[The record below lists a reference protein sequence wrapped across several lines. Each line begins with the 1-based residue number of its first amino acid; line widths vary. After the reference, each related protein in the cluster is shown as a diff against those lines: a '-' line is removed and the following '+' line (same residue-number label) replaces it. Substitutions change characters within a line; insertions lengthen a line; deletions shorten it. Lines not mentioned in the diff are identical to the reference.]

1 MPKRDRV
8 PSKKRGRKR
17 LGRAGSPA
25 SDLRVKSDELAA
37 LYNISKAITSS
48 LTLNAT
54 LGLITRQVW
63 RSMRSRMCV
72 VHLLDE
78 RGLVLKASAPKDG
91 INQDLKD
98 VMSLGGGFI
107 GAAQRNKRSY
117 LVKDL
122 WQYPSNAFYR
132 LSRKYGIRSLM
143 VVPLVDKGDVLGTIS
158 VFGEKA
164 GAYTNES
171 EKELKLF
178 ASLIAIAAE
187 NAKLF
192 ENTKASYFNTMR
204 LLASIIDAKDEY
216 TENHSKRVVNF
227 ATGIADSLA
236 LSDNLKDIIKYASF
250 LHDIGKISVDAG
262 ILKKA
267 GALTEEEW
275 EKIKEH
281 PKIGADIIANAGF
294 LDELVPIILY
304 HHVRYAGGG
313 YPPCKKKG
321 DDIPIGARILAVAD
335 AYEAMTSDRPYRLHM
350 DKAEALKEL
359 KRCSGTQFDPKI
371 IKAFVRFIKKAGNTV

>member
-1 MPKRDRV
+1 MPKEKGRRTG
-8 PSKKRGRKR
+8 SRRRGGVE
-17 LGRAGSPA
+17 LHNPG
-25 SDLRVKSDELAA
+25 LRVKSGELAA
-37 LYNISKAITSS
+37 LYSISRAITSS

-54 LGLITRQVW
+54 LDLIVRQVR
-63 RSMRSRMCV
+63 RSMDSRICV

-78 RGLVLKASAPKDG
+78 RGLVFKSSAPKNG
-91 INQDLKD
+91 LSHDLKD
-98 VMSLGGGFI
+98 AMSLGGGFI
-107 GAAQRNKRSY
+107 GACQRNKRSY
-117 LVKDL
+117 LIKDL
-122 WQYPSNAFYR
+122 WQYPSNVFYR
-132 LSRKYGIRSLM
+132 LARKYAVRSLV
-143 VVPLVDKGDVLGTIS
+143 VVPLVEKGDTLGTIS
-158 VFGEKA
+158 VFGEKP
-164 GAYTNES
+164 GAYSVES

-178 ASLIAIAAE
+178 ASIIAITVE

-227 ATGIADSLA
+227 ATGIAGEMGLDEG
-236 LSDNLKDIIKYASF
+236 LKDIIKYASF

-262 ILKKA
+262 ILKKT

-281 PKIGADIIANAGF
+281 PKVGADIIANAGF

-304 HHVRYAGGG
+304 HHVRYVGGG

-321 DDIPIGARILAVAD
+321 DDIPIGARILSVAD
-335 AYEAMTSDRPYRLHM
+335 AYEAMTSDRPYRRHM
-350 DKAEALKEL
+350 GRSEAVKEL
-359 KRCSGTQFDPKI
+359 KRCSGTQFDPKV
-371 IKAFVRFIKKAGNTV
+371 IKAFLKFLRRGKDIS